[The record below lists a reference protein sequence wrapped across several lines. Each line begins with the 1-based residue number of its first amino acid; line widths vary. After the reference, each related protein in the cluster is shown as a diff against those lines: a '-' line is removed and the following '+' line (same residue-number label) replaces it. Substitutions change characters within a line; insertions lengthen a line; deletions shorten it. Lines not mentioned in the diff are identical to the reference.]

1 VFANIQSPPSH
12 RISAMNSAYV
22 SPAASFSEVCG
33 PFCPFDF
40 QFISAGY
47 MVAPPHP
54 PCVNF
59 PSNIGWRLQDEFLRY
74 IIFSI
79 TIHHPLLGLKY
90 PPLQRLQT
98 ISVYEH
104 IPLLNEYKKLLRP
117 YITNKILALLSLE
130 NVHPVSISNLFCCTP
145 SEIVHLHSMCTA
157 SCVERKFVCVME
169 DGCVLCLFNTA

>member
-1 VFANIQSPPSH
+1 MFANIQSPPSH
-12 RISAMNSAYV
+12 RISAINSAYV

-33 PFCPFDF
+33 TFCPFDF
-40 QFISAGY
+40 QFISVGY

-59 PSNIGWRLQDEFLRY
+59 PSNIGWTPSLYNLLY
-74 IIFSI
+74 
-79 TIHHPLLGLKY
+79 HHSPPTAWVKY

-104 IPLLNEYKKLLRP
+104 IPLLNEYNKLLRP

-130 NVHPVSISNLFCCTP
+130 NVYPVSISNLFCCTP
-145 SEIVHLHSMCTA
+145 SEIVHLHSTCTA